1 MDFGLGFDP
10 KIFSFNNR
18 ESYFILSVVFG
29 SNQGLKVFDCY
40 RPMKAVDYFV
50 RWAEDLE
57 DTEQKQ
63 AYYPD
68 IAKMD
73 LFKKGY
79 IGKAVKFLFLAQ

>member
-1 MDFGLGFDP
+1 MV
-10 KIFSFNNR
+10 FNNR
-18 ESYFILSVVFG
+18 ELRTIRNVFFG

-40 RPMKAVDYFV
+40 RPMKAVDHFV

-63 AYYPD
+63 AYYPG
-68 IAKMD
+68 IAKID

-79 IGKAVKFLFLAQ
+79 IGKAVKF

>member
-1 MDFGLGFDP
+1 
-10 KIFSFNNR
+10 
-18 ESYFILSVVFG
+18 
-29 SNQGLKVFDCY
+29 
-40 RPMKAVDYFV
+40 MKAVDYFV